1 MYKNSNNYGNYSLSQ
16 NSIQSNQYEEEI
28 VEIENINEFFYKLI
42 RNFNFKIIVKSDTE
56 GFDYKL
62 LSLID
67 DKILEEIEIYYFEVN
82 NRVSINDLD
91 LIYNKLI
98 NFDIYDENLK
108 KINHTIDIFRNEI
121 MNYKNNTDVVII
133 KK

>member
-67 DKILEEIEIYYFEVN
+67 DKILEEIEIYYFEIN

-108 KINHTIDIFRNEI
+108 KINHTIDIFRKEI